1 MDNAARIAE
10 LEEKND
16 SLQRQFA
23 EFRLLH
29 EQKTDGQAALLQR
42 WVEQAV
48 QKELQDRLPTREEK
62 MHLTSIF
69 QAAIQRAKDRN
80 DLMMHFVK
88 WGLGGTV
95 AFFLYAGWDAVKAKL
110 GAKGP

>member
-1 MDNAARIAE
+1 MDNEARIAE
-10 LEEKND
+10 LEEKNA

-29 EQKTDGQAALLQR
+29 DQKTDGQAALLQH
-42 WVEQAV
+42 WIEQAV
-48 QKELQDRLPTREEK
+48 HKELQDRLPTREEK

-95 AFFLYAGWDAVKAKL
+95 AFFLYAAWDSVKAKL
-110 GAKGP
+110 GIE